1 MHKWEAFKLQARQY
15 FLTKELHTAEISIT
29 YVIWSSPLKTSGQ
42 YTRWTKSRY
51 TVYIILYTY
60 FWPTLYMVSSKIENV
75 H

>member
-42 YTRWTKSRY
+42 YTRWAKSRY
-51 TVYIILYTY
+51 TVLYCI
-60 FWPTLYMVSSKIENV
+60 PTFGPPCIW
-75 H
+75 